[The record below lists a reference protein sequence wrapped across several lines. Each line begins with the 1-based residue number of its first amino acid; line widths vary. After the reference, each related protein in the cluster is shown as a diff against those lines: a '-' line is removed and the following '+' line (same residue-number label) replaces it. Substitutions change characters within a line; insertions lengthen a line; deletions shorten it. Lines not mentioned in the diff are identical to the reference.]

1 MRARSWVM
9 LSAAGAVALA
19 GLVGIGPSGA
29 GRALAA
35 SFNCARA
42 ATPTEIAICANPA
55 LSALDGELG
64 LAYTS
69 QLAAIPAV
77 KQVERGWLAL
87 RNVACGRDA
96 GCLATLSSA
105 QLAWLRSG
113 APRPSGAIPTRI
125 GACSLTSLSQV
136 GTRLGTPGSGS
147 AVSEANGASQVSYD
161 QVRAIDASR
170 PGDPALVCLV
180 SVPRDCPPGD
190 DRGKIYGV
198 ANLRTLGAWA
208 QPDSEHSCGGA

>member
-1 MRARSWVM
+1 VM
-9 LSAAGAVALA
+9 AAAVAPT
-19 GLVGIGPSGA
+19 GPGQA
-29 GRALAA
+29 RAA

-42 ATPTEIAICANPA
+42 ATPTEVAICANPT

-64 LAYTS
+64 LAYTP
-69 QLAAIPAV
+69 QLASMPAV
-77 KQVERGWLAL
+77 KQVERGWMAV
-87 RNVACGRDA
+87 RNIACGRDGA
-96 GCLATLSSA
+96 CLTRFTSV

-113 APRPSGAIPTRI
+113 APRPPSAIPTRI
-125 GACSLTSLSQV
+125 GACSLTALSQV

-161 QVRAIDASR
+161 QVPAIDASR
-170 PGDPALVCLV
+170 PGDPALICLA
-180 SVPRDCPPGD
+180 SVPRGCPPGD